1 MRDLLCDRIPL
12 VLRQE
17 LYASVSVL
25 AALLYV
31 GLLSVG
37 MAESLAV
44 MVTLVAGFALR
55 MLAVIVRWRLPVF
68 HYEESY
74 YDSRKALKK
83 ALGKLLKRRPKRPG
97 ATAV

>member
-17 LYASVSVL
+17 LYASVSIL

-31 GLLSVG
+31 GLLRVG
-37 MAESLAV
+37 VLDAV
-44 MVTLVAGFALR
+44 AVLVTLVVGFALR
-55 MLAVIVRWRLPVF
+55 MLAVVFRWRLPVF
-68 HYEESY
+68 HYEDSY

-83 ALGKLLKRRPKRPG
+83 AVGKLLKRRPKRPG